1 VIIFGPSEQKCFIR
15 APLKRPFSL
24 HAPPSPAAGLLK
36 RLPKSGD
43 VWLEEQRKLWLQ
55 LLAQFRLIY
64 DVQGKLK
71 LL

>member
-1 VIIFGPSEQKCFIR
+1 
-15 APLKRPFSL
+15 
-24 HAPPSPAAGLLK
+24 LK